1 MTGAKQL
8 WLSLIGV
15 NVLVIGGI
23 AYSALAPGASTK
35 AMLLPGKTSHG
46 HYQIEM
52 RCDLCH
58 TEGSGLREDACTS
71 CHAEELRLAK
81 DTHPASKFNDPTNAE
96 LLSVLDAK
104 NCVTCHREH
113 VEEQTL
119 DMGLTMPAD
128 YCFHC
133 HQETLETRP
142 SHADFKFDSC
152 ATTGCH
158 NYHDNRALYENFLL
172 KHADEDAFLEE
183 MVGLK
188 RSPLSAVTDEAL
200 SKADADGLA
209 ELSMTDS
216 LGDVT
221 LLNDWATTAHASA
234 GVNCSG
240 CHLELSEDKA
250 VESTTLDGTW
260 NRDVSVQTCGRCH
273 EGQMETFFEGH
284 HGMRLAAG
292 LSPMTPRD
300 ARLSMHVDAS
310 HRELDCNAC
319 HSGHRFD
326 TKFAS
331 VEACLTCH
339 NDTHSQSF
347 LATSHHAAWKSELAG
362 EAPAGSG
369 VSCATCHMPRMEDDD
384 GNVWVNHNQNDNLR
398 PNEKMIR
405 DVCMECHGLAFSI
418 DALADEALIQNCFAE
433 TPSVHI
439 ESIDLAK
446 ARFEEKQRKKEARS
460 KKK

>member
-15 NVLVIGGI
+15 NTLVIAGI
-23 AYSALAPGASTK
+23 AYSAFAPDASTK
-35 AMLLPGKTSHG
+35 SILLPGTTSHG

-58 TEGSGLREDACTS
+58 TEGSGLREDACTN
-71 CHAEELRLAK
+71 CHAEELRRAK

-119 DMGLTMPAD
+119 EMGLTMPGD

-133 HQETLETRP
+133 HQETLQTRP

-152 ATTGCH
+152 ATAGCH

-183 MVGLK
+183 MVGMTRLPV
-188 RSPLSAVTDEAL
+188 SVNADQAL
-200 SKADADGLA
+200 SKADADGPN
-209 ELSMTDS
+209 ELSAADS
-216 LGDVT
+216 SGDVQI
-221 LLNDWATTAHASA
+221 LNDWASTAHASA

-240 CHLELSEDKA
+240 CHLEGAEDETETASKI
-250 VESTTLDGTW
+250 DGTW
-260 NRDVSVQTCGRCH
+260 NRDVSVQTCGNCH
-273 EGQMETFFEGH
+273 ESQMETFFDGH
-284 HGMRLAAG
+284 HGMRLAAD
-292 LSPMTPRD
+292 LSAMTPRD
-300 ARLSMHVDAS
+300 ARLPMHVDAA
-310 HRELDCNAC
+310 HRELDCSAC

-326 TKFAS
+326 TQYAS

-339 NDTHSQSF
+339 RDEHSQSF
-347 LATSHHAAWKSELAG
+347 LTTSHHAAWQSELAG
-362 EAPAGSG
+362 DAPKGSG
-369 VSCATCHMPRMEDDD
+369 VSCATCHLPRMEDDD

-405 DVCMECHGLAFSI
+405 DVCMQCHGLAFSI
-418 DALADEALIQNCFAE
+418 DSLADEALIENCFAE
-433 TPSVHI
+433 APSIHI
-439 ESIDLAK
+439 ESVDLAK
-446 ARFEEKQRKKEARS
+446 ARFEEKQRKQEARS
-460 KKK
+460 KQK